1 MYQFEKVDRMH
12 ASVDTILWH
21 TKSSLSKFKH
31 PLSNTAG
38 IAAKWMEFWSNIDRP
53 TMRYELFGAIPSRGQ
68 WKWKKE
74 RAVRAVENYR
84 KFENEFKNNITAEE
98 YQKLTRE
105 ELELIKNNTS

>member
-1 MYQFEKVDRMH
+1 
-12 ASVDTILWH
+12 
-21 TKSSLSKFKH
+21 
-31 PLSNTAG
+31 
-38 IAAKWMEFWSNIDRP
+38 
-53 TMRYELFGAIPSRGQ
+53 MRYELFGAIPSRGQ

-105 ELELIKNNTS
+105 ELELIKNKHLLGYWMSNGKPLEFIRMRGTVQYPGCWVKPRE